1 MAASGLEF
9 FQRLLSGYVKY
20 IEAIM
25 SSPNPYDS
33 IVRFSVFELDFQG
46 RVLRKHGM
54 RIRCQGQPLQVLAAL
69 LEKPGVL
76 VTREELRQRVWPEDT
91 FVDFDHALNTAIKK
105 LRSVLSDDADA
116 PRYIE
121 TVPRRGYRFIGPIQP
136 PVQSLAVLNP
146 SLTAYA
152 DSSPPRHQQALL
164 IAALALVLVFTAIYY
179 FFSSRR
185 FRVSAN
191 PPFSGAAMLAVLP
204 FQNMTS
210 DPAEDSFSDGLTEET
225 TTRLVRLNSPRLRV
239 IARASAMKYKDAHK
253 SADEIARE
261 LHADY
266 LLEGSIRREGP
277 HVRITS
283 QLVCAA
289 DQSHRWAQEYN
300 FDSGDSLTLESQV
313 AETIAVQ
320 MNAILGDPSAPH
332 QPMNDHA
339 FDSYLRGLAESSI
352 HTPEGL
358 DRIISTFEQAVA
370 DDPNCPQPLAG
381 LAHVYERGTNLGFL
395 EPRTTYAKARAAAER
410 AIQLDPTLPES
421 YVYLADAMLTI
432 DYDWKGA
439 QAQIQ
444 KALALNAN
452 DPMAHEWNGIFLS
465 IQGKAEPALQE
476 MLRAVELDPLN
487 ADRKIFLAELYKN
500 TGRRAE
506 AEQQLKAALQ
516 LDPGSLF
523 AHSAL
528 ECLYAISGR
537 QSEAISEWTS
547 VFFLQGQPEIANSI
561 QTVYKKSGFDAAD
574 RFAFEQKLAYLLHL
588 RNQRYVSSFTLA
600 MLHARLGDK
609 DQAVALLKKSY
620 DARDVEL
627 PCFPAIHESTFA
639 SLKDDPRVLEIVQK
653 VCPPQ

>member
-1 MAASGLEF
+1 
-9 FQRLLSGYVKY
+9 
-20 IEAIM
+20 M
-25 SSPNPYDS
+25 STPNPYDS
-33 IVRFSVFELDFQG
+33 IIRFSVFELDFQG

-69 LEKPGVL
+69 LERPGVL
-76 VTREELRQRVWPEDT
+76 VTREELRQHVWPEDT

-116 PRYIE
+116 PRFIE
-121 TVPRRGYRFIGPIQP
+121 TVPRRGYRFIGTIQP
-136 PVQSLAVLNP
+136 LAQALPALNP
-146 SLTAYA
+146 PLAAALPTLSA
-152 DSSPPRHQQALL
+152 DSSPPRYQQLL
-164 IAALALVLVFTAIYY
+164 LMASLAIVLVFTAIYY
-179 FFSSRR
+179 FNSRR

-191 PPFSGAAMLAVLP
+191 LPSNRAAMLAVLP

-210 DPAEDSFSDGLTEET
+210 DPAQDSLSDGLTEET
-225 TTRLVRLNSPRLRV
+225 TTRLVRLNSSRFHV
-239 IARASAMKYKDAHK
+239 IARTSAMKYKNAHK

-266 LLEGSIRREGP
+266 FLEGSIRRDGP
-277 HVRITS
+277 RVRITS
-283 QLVCAA
+283 QLVRAA
-289 DQSHRWAQEYN
+289 DESHRWAQEYN
-300 FDSGDSLTLESQV
+300 FDSGDPLTLESQV

-320 MNAILGDPSAPH
+320 MNTLLGDPSAPH

-358 DRIISTFEQAVA
+358 DRIIAAFEQAVV

-381 LAHVYERGTNLGFL
+381 LAHVYERGANLGFL
-395 EPRTTYAKARAAAER
+395 EPRSTYAKARAAAER
-410 AIQLDPTLPES
+410 AIQLDPFLPES

-432 DYDWKGA
+432 DYDWNGA
-439 QAQIQ
+439 QVQIQ

-465 IQGKAEPALQE
+465 VQGKAEPALQE

-487 ADRKIFLAELYKN
+487 ADRKIFLADLYRN

-528 ECLYAISGR
+528 ECLYFSSGR
-537 QSEAISEWTS
+537 QSDAISEWAS
-547 VFFLQGQPEIANSI
+547 VFFLQGQPEVANSI
-561 QTVYKKSGFDAAD
+561 QAVYRKSGFDAAN
-574 RFAFEQKLAYLLHL
+574 RFAFQQKLAYLTRL
-588 RNQRYVSSFTLA
+588 RNQRYVSSFSLA
-600 MLHARLGDK
+600 ELHARLGDK
-609 DQAVALLKKSY
+609 EQAVAFLQKSY

-627 PCFPAIHESTFA
+627 PCFPALHDATLA
-639 SLKDDPRVLEIVQK
+639 TLKDDPRVLEIVQK
-653 VCPPQ
+653 IRPPQ

>member
-1 MAASGLEF
+1 LV
-9 FQRLLSGYVKY
+9 QRSLGGYVKY
-20 IEAIM
+20 IEATM
-25 SSPNPYDS
+25 STPNPYDS

-76 VTREELRQRVWPEDT
+76 VTREELRQRVWPEQT

-121 TVPRRGYRFIGPIQP
+121 TVPRRGYRFIGSLQAP
-136 PVQSLAVLNP
+136 PPSLAVLSP
-146 SLTAYA
+146 PLTASA
-152 DSSPPRHQQALL
+152 DSSPLRSQQVFL
-164 IAALALVLVFTAIYY
+164 IASLAVVLFFTALYY
-179 FFSSRR
+179 FSSRR
-185 FRVSAN
+185 FPVS
-191 PPFSGAAMLAVLP
+191 PHQSSSSSTMLAVLP

-210 DPAEDSFSDGLTEET
+210 DPAQDSFSDGLTEET
-225 TTRLVRLNSPRLRV
+225 TTRLARLNSPRFHV
-239 IARASAMKYKDAHK
+239 IARTSAMKYKGAHK
-253 SADEIARE
+253 SVDEIARE

-266 LLEGSIRREGP
+266 LLEGSIRRDGA

-283 QLVCAA
+283 QLVRAA
-289 DQSHRWAQEYN
+289 DQAHRWAQEYN
-300 FDSGDSLTLESQV
+300 FDSGDPLTLETQV
-313 AETIAVQ
+313 AETIAAQ
-320 MNAILGDPSAPH
+320 MSAILGDPSAPR

-358 DRIISTFEQAVA
+358 DRIIATFERAVV

-395 EPRTTYAKARAAAER
+395 EPRTAYAKARAAAER
-410 AIQLDPTLPES
+410 AIQLDPSLPES

-439 QAQIQ
+439 RAQIQ

-465 IQGKAEPALQE
+465 VQGKAEPALEQ

-487 ADRKIFLAELYKN
+487 ADRKIFLAALFRN
-500 TGRRAE
+500 AGRRTE
-506 AEQQLKAALQ
+506 AEQQLRAALQ

-523 AHSAL
+523 AHAAL
-528 ECLYAISGR
+528 ECLYASSGR
-537 QSEAISEWTS
+537 QSEAISEWAFI
-547 VFFLQGQPEIANSI
+547 FFLQGQPEVANSI
-561 QTVYKKSGFDAAD
+561 QTIYRKSGFEAAD

-588 RNQRYVSSFTLA
+588 RNERYVSSFSLA
-600 MLHARLGDK
+600 VLHAHLGNK
-609 DQAVALLKKSY
+609 DQAVAFLQKSY

-627 PCFPAIHESTFA
+627 PCFPANHDSAFA
-639 SLKDDPRVLEIVQK
+639 SLKHDPRVLEIVQRIR
-653 VCPPQ
+653 PPQ